1 MTQLNFGLKIPEKN
15 TDTRLDIDIKPK
27 KIAAWIKALP
37 MANTEAT
44 TQQLYDLL
52 SKVNRTPLSA
62 QDRYKL
68 MEQLREPIS
77 YCTNSLK
84 KNFTGKSFPLSPK
97 SERLSEKS
105 FSLLTE
111 TATGYKIAIVDLL
124 SENRVEKKI
133 LAYCVHRTMRLLGNI
148 LLTSYQ
154 LYFPEPLELWQEMH
168 RLYLLS
174 ESGEILDIPIKD
186 PENKL
191 SKLNSISKAYKQII
205 LLSLSNPYHL
215 RNGEIELIHT
225 ALDLWAQY
233 SEIFTSKTMP
243 KEDNL
248 FVCGL
253 HTDEAPQH
261 LNVSDLERNKYN
273 RYFDLTHLNAMLRRE
288 LSQPDESTS
297 ENIKN
302 NRQQP
307 LANDLLQR
315 LLIIWNNRSKRAFS
329 RFLSA
334 TPISVSVGLN
344 STHHMLE
351 QELASKQE
359 SILAEER
366 EEKGT
371 ETDTPDAEQ
380 AASSD
385 EETGYAAKEPLGD
398 PTIVKPMEFS
408 IASSAPQP
416 DESLVTYLQSS
427 SSIIIDSL
435 NQLSDASSSTQLPE
449 PKYETQTLQ
458 TLNVSAGGYC
468 LLWDNDQSS
477 NVNVGEIIGIREIK
491 DDDPQS
497 WSIGV
502 VRWMQNI
509 RNKGLKLGIQILST
523 DAESITSCIDQ
534 PDQEDSSKT
543 YNCLGLPEI
552 ESINQS
558 ATLLTPAL
566 HYKVG
571 DALILN
577 NQDSTLQVQLTRIL
591 ENTRNFTHFQY
602 LASSVQDADFD
613 DNIHPDQEQNLKDQ
627 D

>member
-1 MTQLNFGLKIPEKN
+1 MTQSTFGLKIPEKN
-15 TDTRLDIDIKPK
+15 TESQDGIDIRPK

-37 MANTEAT
+37 MADTGVT
-44 TQQLYDLL
+44 TQQLYELL
-52 SKVNRTPLSA
+52 SKVNRTSLPA

-97 SERLSEKS
+97 SEQLSEKS
-105 FSLLTE
+105 FLLLAE

-154 LYFPEPLELWQEMH
+154 LYFPEPSELWQEMH

-233 SEIFTSKTMP
+233 SEIFASQTIP
-243 KEDNL
+243 KENNL

-253 HTDEAPQH
+253 YTDEAPQH
-261 LNVSDLERNKYN
+261 LSVSNIERNKYN
-273 RYFDLTHLNAMLRRE
+273 RYIDLTHLSAMLRRE
-288 LSQPDESTS
+288 ISQSDNSTS
-297 ENIKN
+297 NNIKD
-302 NRQQP
+302 NRQP
-307 LANDLLQR
+307 LANDLLKR
-315 LLIIWNNRSKRAFS
+315 LLIIWNSRSKREFS

-334 TPISVSVGLN
+334 TPISVSIGLN
-344 STHHMLE
+344 GTHHILE

-359 SILAEER
+359 SMLAEED
-366 EEKGT
+366 EETGT
-371 ETDTPDAEQ
+371 EADTPDAEP

-398 PTIVKPMEFS
+398 PTIVTPMEFS

-416 DESLVTYLQSS
+416 DENLVTYLQSS
-427 SSIIIDSL
+427 SSKIITSL

-449 PKYETQTLQ
+449 PKYEAQTLQ

-491 DDDPQS
+491 DDPQS

-523 DAESITSCIDQ
+523 DAESITSSINQ
-534 PDQEDSSKT
+534 PDHEDSNKT

-571 DALILN
+571 DALTLN

-591 ENTRNFTHFQY
+591 ENTKNFTHFQY
-602 LASSVQDADFD
+602 LASSVQDDAFD
-613 DNIHPDQEQNLKDQ
+613 DNNHPDQKQNPKDQ